1 MIKKFLFVLV
11 AVALVGCTDSDVA
24 RKSLAG
30 AGYTDIEITGYA
42 FFGCS
47 EDDAFHTGFKAKG
60 LNGQPVEGVV
70 CSGWLKGSTIRLD

>member
-1 MIKKFLFVLV
+1 MKRIIIALAAVLLS
-11 AVALVGCTDSDVA
+11 AYTDSDVA

-47 EDDAFHTGFKAKG
+47 EDDEFHTGFKAKG
-60 LNGQPVEGVV
+60 LNGAPVEGVV
-70 CSGWLKGSTIRLD
+70 CSGWLKGATIRLD

>member
-1 MIKKFLFVLV
+1 MIKKFLLTLV

-24 RKSLAG
+24 NKALAG

-47 EDDAFHTGFKAKG
+47 EDDAVHTGFKAKG
-60 LNGQPVEGVV
+60 LNGAPVEGVV
-70 CSGWLKGSTIRLD
+70 CSGWLKGATIRLD

>member
-1 MIKKFLFVLV
+1 MIKKFLLTLV

-24 RKSLAG
+24 HKSLAG

-47 EDDAFHTGFKAKG
+47 DDDAFRTGFNAKG

-70 CSGWLKGSTIRLD
+70 CSGWFKGATIRLD

>member
-1 MIKKFLFVLV
+1 MKRIIIALSAVLLS
-11 AVALVGCTDSDVA
+11 ACTDSDVA

-47 EDDAFHTGFKAKG
+47 EDDTIHTGFKAKG

-70 CSGWLKGSTIRLD
+70 CSAWLKGATIRLD